1 MSDTASPNSPCEGRG
16 DLLRR
21 LAAPFPEADVEWRV
35 QQAGEAHGR
44 VWGRVLPY
52 VTARAV
58 MQRLDEV
65 FGVDGWQVT
74 YAPGPVGGAMA
85 TLSVRVRHEDGSV
98 AWITK
103 CDGADVTE
111 VEGVKGAYSGALK
124 RAAVLLGVG
133 RYLYNAGDFWAVV
146 HDGGRLAGRTKG
158 GRSFRWDPPAVANGV
173 PSGAREPARISSA
186 TDDRLEHSPASTR
199 TLEEIDEALGQLHIV
214 DDRVARRLRARVG
227 TLRRRIEASEVY
239 AREILG
245 KIRVTVG
252 ATPIS
257 ADPGIVPRRAARR
270 GAAAV
275 A

>member
-1 MSDTASPNSPCEGRG
+1 MSAKANLSPYEERG
-16 DLLRR
+16 DLLHR
-21 LAAPFPEADVEWRV
+21 LAAPFADADVEWRV
-35 QQAGEAHGR
+35 QQVGETHGR
-44 VWGRVLPY
+44 VWARVLPY

-74 YAPGPVGGAMA
+74 YTPGPVGGAMA

-103 CDGADVTE
+103 SDGADFTE

-146 HDGGRLAGRTKG
+146 HDGGRLVGRTKG
-158 GRSFRWDPPAVANGV
+158 GRSFRWDPPLVSVGIPSRAGGAAGEPGTTNVGV
-173 PSGAREPARISSA
+173 EERR
-186 TDDRLEHSPASTR
+186 ASTR
-199 TLEEIDEALGQLHIV
+199 TLKAIEEALGQLHIV
-214 DDRVARRLRARVG
+214 DERVARRLRARVG
-227 TLRRRIEASEVY
+227 ALRSRIEGSEAY
-239 AREILG
+239 AQEILE
-245 KIRVTVG
+245 KIRFTVG

-257 ADPGIVPRRAARR
+257 ADPSIAPHSAARR